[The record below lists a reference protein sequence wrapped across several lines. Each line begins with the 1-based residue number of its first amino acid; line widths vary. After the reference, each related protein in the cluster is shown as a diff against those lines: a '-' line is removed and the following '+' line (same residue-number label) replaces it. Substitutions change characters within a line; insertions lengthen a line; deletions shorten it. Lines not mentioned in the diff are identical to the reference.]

1 MLQTMIFVGVI
12 LTLKGPKSGPTKDG
26 VHVALTV
33 ALALWGLITLDY
45 YTGACFNPAV
55 ALGNTLLQCMA
66 LENTNNYLTHYLWA
80 YTIGPALG
88 GVLAGIFNIFL

>member
-12 LTLKGPKSGPTKDG
+12 LTLKGKKSGPTKDG

-33 ALALWGLITLDY
+33 ALVLWGLITLDY

-55 ALGNTLLQCMA
+55 ALGNTLLQTMA
-66 LENTNNYLTHYLWA
+66 LENTNRYLTHYLYA
-80 YTIGPALG
+80 YTLGPAG
-88 GVLAGIFNIFL
+88 GGALAGLGNIFL